1 MVDIYIHIGL
11 HKTGTTSLQRQFFPA
26 CNGINYLTGS
36 SPAVTAFEQAA
47 VTTDPIYYSAEDERN
62 LIWPHL
68 RHDRPNLL
76 SREAFSGALY
86 ASLIKHKLDH
96 RSSILLNLR
105 ASVPEARILIVLRRQ
120 DGLSRSIYRQYLKF
134 GGTARIDRFY
144 GVSGNAAALFP
155 LNRFRFSAYVNYL
168 IEIFPAGVLVLVFE
182 DLLRNPIAFLGKLCA
197 FMSVPMPDIRLAKTN
212 TTTLGSVGMETSRLL
227 NKFFKSQLNPEALLP
242 GIPRIR
248 GHRIEWVWP
257 SLILHDRWPFR
268 AEPRKESQLYK
279 VSNEIL
285 ERVRDDNQSLDER
298 HNLGLNRYGY
308 Y

>member
-26 CNGINYLTGS
+26 CNGANYLTGS

-47 VTTDPIYYSAEDERN
+47 VTTDPIYYDAEGERK

-86 ASLIKHKLDH
+86 AALIKHKLDH
-96 RSSILLNLR
+96 RSPILANLK
-105 ASVPEARILIVLRRQ
+105 ASLPEARILVVLRRQ
-120 DGLSRSIYRQYLKF
+120 DGLSRSIYRQYLKS
-134 GGTARIDRFY
+134 GGTAKIGHFY
-144 GVSGNAAALFP
+144 GIQDKRASLFP
-155 LNRFRFSAYVNYL
+155 LNRFRFDPY
-168 IEIFPAGVLVLVFE
+168 IEQLKECFPSGVLVLLFE
-182 DLLRNPIAFLGKLCA
+182 DFLRDQTAFLSKICTFMNVPAPDVKLTKA
-197 FMSVPMPDIRLAKTN
+197 N
-212 TTTLGSVGMETSRLL
+212 QTTLGSAGMETSRIV

-248 GHRIEWVWP
+248 GHRLEWVWP
-257 SLILHDRWPFR
+257 SSILHDRWPFR
-268 AEPRKESQLYK
+268 TDISKESQLHK
-279 VSNEIL
+279 IGNEIL
-285 ERVRDDNQSLDER
+285 ERVRDDNRSLDER
-298 HNLGLNRYGY
+298 YHLGLDKYNY